1 MTTRSAPALA
11 LALMLALGACS
22 SGSGTADAPVPSSV
36 APSETETAPAVRDMM
51 DFEPLGPIEP
61 GTYFIDADLDPST
74 PLRVVYD
81 IPAEGWSNWIGAAK
95 FGPDDVTSA

>member
-36 APSETETAPAVRDMM
+36 APSETETAPAVRDKM